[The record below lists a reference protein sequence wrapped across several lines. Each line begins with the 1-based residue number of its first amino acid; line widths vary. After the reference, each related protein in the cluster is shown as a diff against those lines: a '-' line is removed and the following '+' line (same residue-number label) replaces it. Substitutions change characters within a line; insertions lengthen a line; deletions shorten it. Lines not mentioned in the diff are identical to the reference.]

1 LLNREIAKIIRSP
14 DVVERLASQG
24 AEPVAG
30 SPAEFG
36 AYIKAETAKYAKLIK
51 AAGIKPD

>member
-1 LLNREIAKIIRSP
+1 MRSP

-36 AYIKAETAKYAKLIK
+36 AYIKAETAKYSKLIK
-51 AAGIKPD
+51 AAGIKPE